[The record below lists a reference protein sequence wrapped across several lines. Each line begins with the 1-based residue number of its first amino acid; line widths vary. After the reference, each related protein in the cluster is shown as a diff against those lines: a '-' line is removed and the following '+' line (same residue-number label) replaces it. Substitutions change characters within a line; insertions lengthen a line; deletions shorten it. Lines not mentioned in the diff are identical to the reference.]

1 MLAVEGLT
9 KSFGGFT
16 AVADVAL
23 TVEAGAIHAVIGPNG
38 AGKTTLFN
46 LITGVLAP
54 SAGRLVFEGEDITG
68 WRADRV
74 TARGV
79 ARTFQNIRLFRE
91 MTVVENVMVGA
102 HCRTSGGFLAAI
114 AQPPWRLS
122 PGEREAI
129 RRADDL
135 LELVGLAGKRDVA
148 ADELTLVEQ
157 RRLEIA
163 RALASGPRLLLLDEP
178 AAGMT
183 PPEIEEANR
192 LIMRI
197 RDRGVTVLLTEH
209 HMSLVMQVSDR
220 ITVLNYGKKIAEGN
234 PETVRRD
241 PEVLAAYL
249 GVEQGVESG
258 AEA

>member
-1 MLAVEGLT
+1 VLEVERLT

-16 AVADVAL
+16 AVADVDLA
-23 TVEAGAIHAVIGPNG
+23 VEPGAIHAVIGPNG

-46 LITGVLAP
+46 LVTGVLAP
-54 SAGRLVFEGEDITG
+54 SGGRLRFEGQDITG
-68 WRADRV
+68 WRPDRI

-91 MTVVENVMVGA
+91 MTAIENVMVGA

-114 AQPPWRLS
+114 ARRPGRPGR
-122 PGEREAI
+122 GERETI
-129 RRADDL
+129 RRADEL
-135 LELVGLAGKRDVA
+135 LELVGLADRRDVA
-148 ADELTLVEQ
+148 AAELTLVEQ

-163 RALASGPRLLLLDEP
+163 RALGTGPRLLLLDEP

-183 PPEIEEANR
+183 SAEIKDANR
-192 LIMRI
+192 LILRI
-197 RDRGVTVLLTEH
+197 RERGVTVLLTEH

-220 ITVLNYGKKIAEGN
+220 ITVLNYGRKIAEGR
-234 PETVRRD
+234 PESVRRD

-249 GVEQGVESG
+249 G

>member
-16 AVADVAL
+16 AVADVEL
-23 TVEAGAIHAVIGPNG
+23 SVETGAIHAVIGPNG

-46 LITGVLAP
+46 LVTGVLAP
-54 SAGRLVFEGEDITG
+54 SAGRLVFEGQDITG

-102 HCRTSGGFLAAI
+102 HCRTSGGFLSAI

-122 PGEREAI
+122 PGERETI
-129 RRADDL
+129 RRADGL

-148 ADELTLVEQ
+148 AEELTLVEQ

-183 PPEIEEANR
+183 PPEIQDANR
-192 LIMRI
+192 LITRI
-197 RDRGVTVLLTEH
+197 RDGGVTVLLTEH

-249 GVEQGVESG
+249 GVE
-258 AEA
+258 A

>member
-23 TVEAGAIHAVIGPNG
+23 SVEAGAIHAVIGPNG

-46 LITGVLAP
+46 LVTGVLAP
-54 SAGRLVFEGEDITG
+54 SAGRLVFEGQDITG

-74 TARGV
+74 TACGV

-91 MTVVENVMVGA
+91 MSVVENVMVGA
-102 HCRTSGGFLAAI
+102 HCRTSGGFLAAV
-114 AQPPWRLS
+114 AQPPWKLS
-122 PGEREAI
+122 PGERETI

-148 ADELTLVEQ
+148 ADDLTLVEQ

-178 AAGMT
+178 AAGMS

-192 LIMRI
+192 LIIRI

-249 GVEQGVESG
+249 GVEQGVEPG
-258 AEA
+258 VEA

>member
-16 AVADVAL
+16 AVAEVDLV
-23 TVEAGAIHAVIGPNG
+23 VDPGAIHAVIGPNG

-46 LITGVLAP
+46 LVTGVLAP
-54 SAGRLVFEGEDITG
+54 SAGRLTFEGQDVTG
-68 WRADRV
+68 WRADRI

-91 MTVVENVMVGA
+91 MTAVENVMVGA
-102 HCRTSGGFLAAI
+102 HCRTSGGFLAAV
-114 AQPPWRLS
+114 ARWPWRPS
-122 PGEREAI
+122 RAERATV
-129 RRADDL
+129 RRAEAL
-135 LELVGLAGKRDVA
+135 LELVGLAAKRDVS

-163 RALASGPRLLLLDEP
+163 RALATEPRLLLLDEP

-183 PPEIEEANR
+183 PTEIQDANR
-192 LIMRI
+192 LIMKI

-220 ITVLNYGKKIAEGN
+220 ITVLNYGRKIAEGS

-241 PEVLAAYL
+241 AEVLAAYL
-249 GVEQGVESG
+249 G
-258 AEA
+258 ADA

>member
-1 MLAVEGLT
+1 VTASVLAVERLT
-9 KSFGGFT
+9 KSFDGFT
-16 AVADVAL
+16 AVAEVDLV
-23 TVEAGAIHAVIGPNG
+23 VDHGAIHAVIGPNG

-46 LITGVLAP
+46 LVTGVLAP
-54 SAGRLVFEGEDITG
+54 SAGRLTFEGQDVTG
-68 WRADRV
+68 WRADRI

-91 MTVVENVMVGA
+91 MTAVENVMVGA
-102 HCRTSGGFLAAI
+102 HCRTSGGFLAAV
-114 AQPPWRLS
+114 ARWPWRPS
-122 PGEREAI
+122 RGERETI
-129 RRADDL
+129 RRAEAL
-135 LELVGLAGKRDVA
+135 LELVGLAARRDVA

-163 RALASGPRLLLLDEP
+163 RALATEPRLLLLDEP

-183 PPEIEEANR
+183 PTEIQDANR

-220 ITVLNYGKKIAEGN
+220 ITVLNYGRKIAEGS

-241 PEVLAAYL
+241 AEVLAAYL
-249 GVEQGVESG
+249 G
-258 AEA
+258 ADA

>member
-1 MLAVEGLT
+1 VTASVLAVERLT
-9 KSFGGFT
+9 KSFDGFT
-16 AVADVAL
+16 AVAEVDLV
-23 TVEAGAIHAVIGPNG
+23 VDPGAIHAVIGPNG

-46 LITGVLAP
+46 LVTGVLAP
-54 SAGRLVFEGEDITG
+54 SAGRLTFEGQDVTG
-68 WRADRV
+68 WRADRI

-91 MTVVENVMVGA
+91 MTAVENVMVGA
-102 HCRTSGGFLAAI
+102 HCRTSGGFLAAV
-114 AQPPWRLS
+114 ARWPWRLS
-122 PGEREAI
+122 RGERETV
-129 RRADDL
+129 RRAEAL
-135 LELVGLAGKRDVA
+135 LELVGLAARRDVA

-163 RALASGPRLLLLDEP
+163 RALATEPRLLLLDEP

-183 PPEIEEANR
+183 PTEIQDANR

-220 ITVLNYGKKIAEGN
+220 ITVLNYGRKIAEGS

-241 PEVLAAYL
+241 AEVLAAYL
-249 GVEQGVESG
+249 G
-258 AEA
+258 ADA

>member
-1 MLAVEGLT
+1 MLAVERLT

-16 AVADVAL
+16 AVADVEL
-23 TVEAGAIHAVIGPNG
+23 SVEPGAIHAVIGPNG

-46 LITGVLAP
+46 LVTGVLAP
-54 SAGRLVFEGEDITG
+54 SAGRLVFEGQDITG
-68 WRADRV
+68 WRADRI

-91 MTVVENVMVGA
+91 MTAIENVMVGA
-102 HCRTSGGFLAAI
+102 HCRTSGGFLAALV
-114 AQPPWRLS
+114 QPPWRL
-122 PGEREAI
+122 PQGERETI
-129 RRADDL
+129 RRADGL
-135 LELVGLAGKRDVA
+135 LDLVGLAGKRDVA

-183 PPEIEEANR
+183 PPEIQDANR
-192 LIMRI
+192 LITRI

-220 ITVLNYGKKIAEGN
+220 ITVLNYGKKIAEGK
-234 PETVRRD
+234 PEAVRRD

-249 GVEQGVESG
+249 G

>member
-1 MLAVEGLT
+1 VLAVERLT

-16 AVADVAL
+16 AVAE
-23 TVEAGAIHAVIGPNG
+23 VELVVERGAIHAVIGPNG

-46 LITGVLAP
+46 LVTGVLAP
-54 SAGRLVFEGEDITG
+54 SAGRFLFEGQDITG
-68 WRADRV
+68 WRADRI

-91 MTVVENVMVGA
+91 MTAIENVMVGA
-102 HCRTSGGFLAAI
+102 HCRTSGAFLAAI
-114 AQPPWRLS
+114 ARLPWRLAHA
-122 PGEREAI
+122 ERETI

-135 LELVGLAGKRDVA
+135 LELVGLAGKRDIA

-163 RALASGPRLLLLDEP
+163 RALATEPRLLLLDEP

-183 PPEIEEANR
+183 PAEIQEANR
-192 LIMRI
+192 LITLI
-197 RDRGVTVLLTEH
+197 RDRGVTVLITEH

-220 ITVLNYGKKIAEGN
+220 ITVLNYGRKIAEGS
-234 PETVRRD
+234 PETVRRN

-249 GVEQGVESG
+249 G

>member
-1 MLAVEGLT
+1 VTATPSVLAVERLT

-16 AVADVAL
+16 AVAEVDLVVAP
-23 TVEAGAIHAVIGPNG
+23 GAIHAVIGPNG

-46 LITGVLAP
+46 LVTGVLAP
-54 SAGRLVFEGEDITG
+54 SAGRLTFEGQDVTG
-68 WRADRV
+68 WRADRI

-91 MTVVENVMVGA
+91 MTAVENVMVGA
-102 HCRTSGGFLAAI
+102 HCRTSGGFLAAV
-114 AQPPWRLS
+114 ARWPWRPS
-122 PGEREAI
+122 REERETA
-129 RRADDL
+129 RRAEAL
-135 LELVGLAGKRDVA
+135 LELVGLAARRDVA

-163 RALASGPRLLLLDEP
+163 RALATQPRLLLLDEP

-183 PPEIEEANR
+183 PTEIRDANR

-209 HMSLVMQVSDR
+209 HMSLVMEVSDR
-220 ITVLNYGKKIAEGN
+220 ITVLNYGRKIAEGS

-241 PEVLAAYL
+241 AEVLAAYL
-249 GVEQGVESG
+249 GADG
-258 AEA
+258 

>member
-1 MLAVEGLT
+1 VLAVEGLT

-23 TVEAGAIHAVIGPNG
+23 SVEAGAIHAVIGPNG

-54 SAGRLVFEGEDITG
+54 STGRLVFEGQDITG
-68 WRADRV
+68 WRPDRV

-122 PGEREAI
+122 PGERETI

-135 LELVGLAGKRDVA
+135 LDLVGLAGKRDVA
-148 ADELTLVEQ
+148 ADLLTLVEQ

-197 RDRGVTVLLTEH
+197 RGRGVTVLLTEH

-220 ITVLNYGKKIAEGN
+220 ITVLNYGKKIAEGD

-249 GVEQGVESG
+249 GLDEGVE
-258 AEA
+258 A

>member
-1 MLAVEGLT
+1 MTAKPGVLAVERLT

-16 AVADVAL
+16 AVADVDL
-23 TVEAGAIHAVIGPNG
+23 VVEPGAIHAVIGPNG
-38 AGKTTLFN
+38 AGKTTRFN
-46 LITGVLAP
+46 LVTGVLTP
-54 SAGRLVFEGEDITG
+54 SAGRLVFEGQDVTG
-68 WRADRV
+68 WRADRI

-91 MTVVENVMVGA
+91 MTAVENVMVGA
-102 HCRTSGGFLAAI
+102 HCRTSGGFLAAV
-114 AQPPWRLS
+114 ARRPGRLS
-122 PGEREAI
+122 RGERETV
-129 RRADDL
+129 RRADTL
-135 LELVGLAGKRDVA
+135 LELVGLTAKRDVA

-163 RALASGPRLLLLDEP
+163 RALAAAPRLLLLDEP

-183 PPEIEEANR
+183 PAEIQDANR
-192 LIMRI
+192 LIMKI

-220 ITVLNYGKKIAEGN
+220 ITVLNYGRKIAEGR
-234 PETVRRD
+234 PETVRQD
-241 PEVLAAYL
+241 AEVLAAYL
-249 GVEQGVESG
+249 G

>member
-16 AVADVAL
+16 AVAEVDLV
-23 TVEAGAIHAVIGPNG
+23 VDPGAIHAVIGPNG

-46 LITGVLAP
+46 LVTGVLAP
-54 SAGRLVFEGEDITG
+54 SAGRLTFEGQDVTG
-68 WRADRV
+68 WRADRI

-91 MTVVENVMVGA
+91 MTAVENVMVGA
-102 HCRTSGGFLAAI
+102 HCRTSGGFLAAV
-114 AQPPWRLS
+114 ARWPWRPS
-122 PGEREAI
+122 RAERATV
-129 RRADDL
+129 RRAEAL
-135 LELVGLAGKRDVA
+135 LELVGLAAKRDVA

-163 RALASGPRLLLLDEP
+163 RALATEPRLLLLDEP

-183 PPEIEEANR
+183 PTEIQDANR
-192 LIMRI
+192 LIMKI

-220 ITVLNYGKKIAEGN
+220 ITVLNYGRKIAEGS

-241 PEVLAAYL
+241 AEVLAAYL
-249 GVEQGVESG
+249 G
-258 AEA
+258 ADA

>member
-1 MLAVEGLT
+1 VLAVEGLT

-23 TVEAGAIHAVIGPNG
+23 SVEAGAIHAVIGPNG

-46 LITGVLAP
+46 LVTGVLAP
-54 SAGRLVFEGEDITG
+54 SAGRLVFEGHDITG

-122 PGEREAI
+122 PAERETI

-135 LELVGLAGKRDVA
+135 LELVGLAGRRDVA

-183 PPEIEEANR
+183 PSEIEEANR
-192 LIMRI
+192 LITRI

-220 ITVLNYGKKIAEGN
+220 ITVLNYGRVIAEGN

-249 GVEQGVESG
+249 GVEQGVEPGVES
-258 AEA
+258 